1 MTNVINFH
9 QKQREN
15 NESHF
20 MSCVREDDW
29 IVWRCHEC
37 SRKVKSSI
45 DGDEFV
51 IDKQGN
57 FSAHHMFQCYQP
69 SKEEWEKAGVPPME
83 VGFDLDFP
91 QISETSNQGNRL
103 YTKGKSKGSVTKK

>member
-1 MTNVINFH
+1 MTKVLNF
-9 QKQREN
+9 QRKPTDET
-15 NESHF
+15 ESHF

-45 DGDEFV
+45 EADEMV
-51 IDKQGN
+51 IEKQGN
-57 FSAHHMFQCYQP
+57 FYAHHIFQIYQP
-69 SKEEWEKAGVPPME
+69 SKEEWEKAGVSPME

-91 QISETSNQGNRL
+91 QISGNSKLKDRS
-103 YTKGKSKGSVTKK
+103 YTADVSKSSVPKN